1 MQQGDVGSAEK
12 YAEIARD
19 SDPYNAAAFVCLGN
33 ICLRRADFNKA
44 RDYFLFALDND
55 AACIEALYNLGLF
68 LHFLLFFIVPFFFF
82 FKHKNGLYII
92 VFYCIWFLLGLTYR
106 SMGLLEKSMEQFMK
120 LQAVL
125 RHQPEVL
132 FQIASINEEM
142 GNDDQAIEW

>member
-68 LHFLLFFIVPFFFF
+68 FAFSIIFYSLLFLFFQNIKTDFI
-82 FKHKNGLYII
+82 
-92 VFYCIWFLLGLTYR
+92 LLC
-106 SMGLLEKSMEQFMK
+106 F
-120 LQAVL
+120 
-125 RHQPEVL
+125 
-132 FQIASINEEM
+132 IAFDSF
-142 GNDDQAIEW
+142 